1 MLTAHRAMRLR
12 GRDYT
17 PGQAIP
23 DAEWLAVPEQNRRA
37 MVRTRFVVSKALTP
51 SKAEVRARMTQ
62 SPVATVSRPVVTP
75 AVIAPTAAT
84 VTHKECKI
92 CGAVFPSAGA
102 LGGHMRGHSKRGEV

>member
-37 MVRTRFVVSKALTP
+37 MVRTRFVVSKELTP

-62 SPVATVSRPVVTP
+62 SPLTASAPQTLVQVAAPVATGQR
-75 AVIAPTAAT
+75 
-84 VTHKECKI
+84 ECKV